1 MPYSFDYYNENVKNI
16 VRKYNIK
23 KVFDVGVGA
32 GKYGKL
38 LNGIINIIDG
48 CEPEQAYLNKLKPEG
63 YRNIHNEYF
72 DVPILDKIEK
82 ERKYDLVIFG
92 DVLEH
97 VPHSKIFDL
106 LDIAYYLSKYIV
118 ILTPLD
124 CPQGAVV
131 LNDIDDK
138 PKPTERHIS
147 FIRPQDIFQK
157 YEVLE
162 YHKNIIGEIPFCL
175 YLLKGCVR

>member
-16 VRKYNIK
+16 VNKYGIK

-38 LNGIINIIDG
+38 LNGIATTIDG
-48 CEPEQAYLNKLKPEG
+48 CEPEGVYIEKLKPTG
-63 YRNIHNEYF
+63 YRNIYNEYF
-72 DVPILDKIEK
+72 DVPLLDKIEK

-92 DVLEH
+92 DMLEH
-97 VPHSKIFDL
+97 VSHSKVFDL
-106 LDIAYYLSKYIV
+106 LDIAYYLSKFTL
-118 ILTPLD
+118 ILTPLE
-124 CPQGAVV
+124 CPQGAVI
-131 LNDIDDK
+131 LNDIDPN

>member
-23 KVFDVGVGA
+23 KVFDVGCGA
-32 GKYGKL
+32 GKYGKIL
-38 LNGIINIIDG
+38 EGIAGIIDG
-48 CEPEQAYLNKLKPEG
+48 CEPEKTYIDKLKPTG
-63 YRNIHNEYF
+63 YRNIYNEYF

-82 ERKYDLVIFG
+82 EGRYDLTIFG

-97 VPHSKIFDL
+97 VPHSKVFDL
-106 LDIAYYLSKYIV
+106 LDLAYYLSKYTI
-118 ILTPLD
+118 ILTPLE

-131 LNDIDDK
+131 LPNIDNN
-138 PKPTERHIS
+138 PKQTERHIS
-147 FIRPQDIFQK
+147 FIRPLDIFQK